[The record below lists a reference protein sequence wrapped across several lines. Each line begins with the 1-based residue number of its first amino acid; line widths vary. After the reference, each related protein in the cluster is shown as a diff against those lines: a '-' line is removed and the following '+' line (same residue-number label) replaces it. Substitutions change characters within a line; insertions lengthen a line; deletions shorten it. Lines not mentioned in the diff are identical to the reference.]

1 MRLPLWALQD
11 RARVAAG
18 GYGDADEGAQ
28 RVPHDGRSGSCRH
41 SLSPAV
47 VRPSWESSLPF
58 AIAAGSRL
66 FVERPSCDS
75 RSACSGDEAPT
86 PCAVTTEGRPRSR
99 TGPQAKRLQ
108 VHS

>member
-1 MRLPLWALQD
+1 MKVPSVFRTTGAPAL
-11 RARVAAG
+11 AG
-18 GYGDADEGAQ
+18 I
-28 RVPHDGRSGSCRH
+28 H
-41 SLSPAV
+41 LSPAV